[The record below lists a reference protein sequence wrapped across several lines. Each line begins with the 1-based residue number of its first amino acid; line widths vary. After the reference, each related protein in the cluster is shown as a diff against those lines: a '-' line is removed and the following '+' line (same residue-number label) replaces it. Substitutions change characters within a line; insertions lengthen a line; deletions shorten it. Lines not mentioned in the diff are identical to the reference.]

1 MAWPKGRG
9 RTPGSGKPKGFVFP
23 ATVSKEQGREAVRTM
38 VLRKL
43 GPLIDAQ
50 ISNALGINHF
60 MLRDPKTGHFE
71 RVTDVNQI
79 QEALNAPN
87 AAEGSTYFIHSKDPQ
102 VQALQLLL
110 AYALDKP
117 KEQDIE
123 VQVTHLVDDRIR
135 AARTR
140 LRSLSPP
147 SQTLT
152 PLSPALDI
160 AVSAVRVEAKGPPN
174 EVVSPSSVA

>member
-9 RTPGSGKPKGFVFP
+9 RAPGSGKRPGFRFP
-23 ATVSKEQGREAVRTM
+23 ATISKEQGREAVRAL

-43 GPLIDAQ
+43 GPLVEAQ
-50 ISNALGINHF
+50 IQNALGISHF

-79 QEALNAPN
+79 QAALNAPN
-87 AAEGSTYFIHSKDPQ
+87 AAEGSTFFIHSKDPQ

-117 KEQDIE
+117 KEQEIE
-123 VQVTHLVDDRIR
+123 VTVTHQVDDRIR
-135 AARTR
+135 AARQR
-140 LRSLSPP
+140 LRALSPTVK
-147 SQTLT
+147 TLT
-152 PLSPALDI
+152 GLSPLPDI
-160 AVSAVRVEAKGPPN
+160 AVTALNAERNPTPIDTL
-174 EVVSPSSVA
+174 SPSNVA